1 MDRKKDG
8 KEKRR
13 GGETKRDRGERERE
27 VDGSARVDLEN
38 DH

>member
-1 MDRKKDG
+1 MGVHTDIQLQTVTG
-8 KEKRR
+8 KE
-13 GGETKRDRGERERE
+13 RDRGERERE